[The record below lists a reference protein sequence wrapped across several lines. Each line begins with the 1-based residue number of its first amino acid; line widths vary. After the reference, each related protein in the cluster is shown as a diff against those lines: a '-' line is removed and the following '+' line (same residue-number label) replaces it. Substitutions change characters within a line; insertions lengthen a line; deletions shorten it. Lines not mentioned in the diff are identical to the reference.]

1 MKARFLLLCVL
12 FSSPLVAEVVELRND
27 TTSARVMEARGVAAV
42 VAVEVPAGAVVQV
55 EVGALPLSFDLES
68 AALGIVSG
76 FAAIV
81 PFLAVGF
88 VRRMFQEAD

>member
-27 TTSARVMEARGVAAV
+27 TPSARVMEARGVATV
-42 VAVEVPAGAVVQV
+42 VAVEVPPGGVVAV
-55 EVGALPLSFDLES
+55 EVGALPLSFDLQ
-68 AALGIVSG
+68 AAAVGIGAG
-76 FAAIV
+76 FASIV

-88 VRRMFQEAD
+88 IRRMFQEAD

>member
-1 MKARFLLLCVL
+1 MKARLLFLCFLC
-12 FSSPLVAEVVELRND
+12 SSPLVAEVVELRND
-27 TTSARVMEARGVAAV
+27 TPSARVMEARGVAAV

-55 EVGALPLSFDLES
+55 EVGALPLSFDLQT
-68 AALGIVSG
+68 AALGIGAG

-88 VRRMFQEAD
+88 IRRMFQEAD